1 MNDTPTAMFEVATQD
16 IIDDESA
23 GVSDVHA
30 VVRRQATNI
39 HVQDIWLTS
48 LQSFFLPRPR
58 VVKPKIHRPS
68 FPLAS
73 IGSPVSE
80 RMFGNH

>member
-16 IIDDESA
+16 VIDDESA
-23 GVSDVHA
+23 GVPDVHA

-39 HVQDIWLTS
+39 HVQDIRLTG

-58 VVKPKIHRPS
+58 VVESKIHRPS
-68 FPLAS
+68 FPLVS
-73 IGSPVSE
+73 IGSLVPE
-80 RMFGNH
+80 RVLGNH